1 MSQDSILKSKS
12 FDFAVRIINLY
23 KFLKQKHGEFVLSK
37 QILRSG
43 TSIGALI
50 REAEFA
56 ESKPDFL
63 HKLTIG
69 LKEANEIIYW
79 LQLLYA
85 TNYISR
91 RMYESIISD
100 ANELVRML
108 VASIKTIK
116 SKKASSK

>member
-1 MSQDSILKSKS
+1 MRQDSILKSKS